1 LAGNI
6 VNISPLPKHM
16 HSSNATPIKI
26 SAENFIEIGK
36 FVLQFVQEYKSHRI
50 VKPVFKI
57 RIKWNKDLLN
67 FTI

>member
-1 LAGNI
+1 
-6 VNISPLPKHM
+6 M